1 MKTTQKA
8 VMMWRKA
15 LWTPLVFLSSSICPQ
30 MSQRV
35 VILRTIVR
43 HPFQCLLAS
52 QFDDIH
58 LWGRIIAFSTCITV
72 IGPLCSP
79 QSIQRPNI
87 KLKMLSCQKWRFWWI
102 LLEQIVYSKSKEEK
116 ANSPILMEF
125 ATLYTQYPWHYCSYC
140 HNGTKEIYK
149 DNHNCVFTI
158 VSTMHAS
165 KALLKFNEP
174 WLSHDQSGGIE
185 FSCWRS
191 CAADHRWAGFG
202 QASIA
207 EAVFSDTCQVLSED
221 GYVNSSIFDFYKSL
235 LQLKRRLSK
244 K

>member
-87 KLKMLSCQKWRFWWI
+87 KLKMLCCQKWRFWWI

-140 HNGTKEIYK
+140 HNRTKEIYK

-158 VSTMHAS
+158 VSKNARIKSSVEVQRALAQPRPKRRNWVFLLTILCCRSSLSRFRSS
-165 KALLKFNEP
+165 K
-174 WLSHDQSGGIE
+174 HR
-185 FSCWRS
+185 RS
-191 CAADHRWAGFG
+191 
-202 QASIA
+202 S
-207 EAVFSDTCQVLSED
+207 VFRYL
-221 GYVNSSIFDFYKSL
+221 SSIVRRWFRQQFNIWL
-235 LQLKRRLSK
+235 L
-244 K
+244 

>member
-1 MKTTQKA
+1 M
-8 VMMWRKA
+8 
-15 LWTPLVFLSSSICPQ
+15 FLSSSICPQ

-79 QSIQRPNI
+79 QSIQRPNW
-87 KLKMLSCQKWRFWWI
+87 KCCFAKKGGFGGFCW
-102 LLEQIVYSKSKEEK
+102 SKSAIQKGK
-116 ANSPILMEF
+116 KKNPAAQFLWSLPHSTHSIHGITA
-125 ATLYTQYPWHYCSYC
+125 ATVTTEPKKYTK
-140 HNGTKEIYK
+140 T
-149 DNHNCVFTI
+149 TI
-158 VSTMHAS
+158 TVSLLLCPKMHAS
-165 KALLKFNEP
+165 KDLLKFNEP

-221 GYVNSSIFDFYKSL
+221 GFINSSIFDFYKSL
-235 LQLKRRLSK
+235 LQKEK
-244 K
+244 AI